1 MILWVYP
8 ILISFPPILVWLSHY
23 HRHMK
28 LKFSKWSQFGPRI
41 SNVTQI
47 WAKTGS
53 ELAALLFWKHL
64 ASLQYLS
71 TILECAIAPIQS
83 LTREVEDIKLY
94 PNPPSIIGLNP
105 TVFLLAKYCQ
115 WILFQN
121 VGIKAPP
128 MNFPV
133 LRLDPNYDTL
143 HLIKCLQWGDLIW
156 LKAFNNV

>member
-1 MILWVYP
+1 MV
-8 ILISFPPILVWLSHY
+8 S
-23 HRHMK
+23 
-28 LKFSKWSQFGPRI
+28 
-41 SNVTQI
+41 I
-47 WAKTGS
+47 WAQDIKCDPNLSQDWVWTGS
-53 ELAALLFWKHL
+53 SPLLE
-64 ASLQYLS
+64 APCIPSLPFSHPGKCYS
-71 TILECAIAPIQS
+71 SNSILDKRDGSPQIVMNTWFMGSPIVLPS
-83 LTREVEDIKLY
+83 DCRLIDIKLY
-94 PNPPSIIGLNP
+94 PNPPSTIGLNP

-156 LKAFNNV
+156 LKAFDNA